1 MVNEGQGTMKE
12 QTEMLGTTQEADPS
26 REMLLEWGQGHLC
39 GPLGPLKS
47 QKVRE
52 EVRS

>member
-1 MVNEGQGTMKE
+1 MKE

-26 REMLLEWGQGHLC
+26 REMLLEWDQGHLC
-39 GPLGPLKS
+39 SPLGPLKS